1 MTVPVQTGDVRTSE
15 ARSPQEAPF
24 GLDET
29 FFSRTDGRGVI
40 RAYNDV
46 FMRISGYSA
55 AELRNAPHRVI
66 RHPDMPK
73 GVFQLLWDGIQQ
85 GYPVAA
91 YVKNRAKD
99 GRFYWVLAL
108 VTPCPGGYLSVRMKP
123 TSGLFAKVVSEY
135 ATLLQAEKEE
145 RLTPQQSAA
154 RLLARLRELGFARYA
169 NFQARAL
176 ASELAAYDSAM
187 RRDADPKIA
196 AMLRLAEQAESIRSQ
211 KARVTADL
219 LRLQLVPVNMRIIS
233 ARIERSGG
241 PLGAIADN
249 YRDLAGTVM
258 RELNRLLGEVD
269 QASPFVMAGEEAALF
284 PHGAARLMEMS
295 SAQFARQAIASD
307 GIDIAAERAE
317 LAALGQTYDAQAA
330 EALIGLARI
339 SGRLV
344 SDIGSL
350 RRAIVALDS
359 IRIMSRVEC
368 GRMAKPHE
376 GLASLITALDG
387 FHAGLDAHL
396 YKIAGAAQSVREEAD
411 LITA

>member
-15 ARSPQEAPF
+15 ARASQEAPF
-24 GLDET
+24 GLEET
-29 FFSRTDGRGVI
+29 FFSRTDGRGII

-73 GVFQLLWDGIQQ
+73 GVFQLLWDGIQA

-99 GRFYWVLAL
+99 GRYYWVLAL
-108 VTPCPGGYLSVRMKP
+108 VTPVAGGYLSVRMKP
-123 TSGLFAKVVSEY
+123 TSGLFAKVVAEY
-135 ATLLQAEKEE
+135 AALLAAEREE
-145 RLTPQQSAA
+145 RLTPPQSAA

-169 NFQARAL
+169 NFQAQAL
-176 ASELAAYDSAM
+176 AAELMAQDAALNVEPDG
-187 RRDADPKIA
+187 KLA
-196 AMLRLAEQAESIRSQ
+196 AMLRLAEQAESIRKQ

-269 QASPFVMAGEEAALF
+269 AASPFVMAGEEAALF
-284 PHGAARLMEMS
+284 QHGASRLMDMTA
-295 SAQFARQAIASD
+295 AQFARQTLASD
-307 GIDIAAERAE
+307 GIDIPAERAE
-317 LAALGQTYDAQAA
+317 LGAMGRTYEAQAT
-330 EALIGLARI
+330 EALIGLARL

-396 YKIAGAAQSVREEAD
+396 YKIATAAQSVRDEAD
-411 LITA
+411 LIGV

>member
-1 MTVPVQTGDVRTSE
+1 MTVTVQTADVRTSE
-15 ARSPQEAPF
+15 ARVAQEAPF

-108 VTPCPGGYLSVRMKP
+108 VSPCPGGYLSVRMKP
-123 TSGLFAKVVSEY
+123 TSGLFAKVVTEY
-135 ATLLQAEKEE
+135 AALVQAEREE

-154 RLLARLRELGFARYA
+154 RLMARLSGLGFARYA
-169 NFQARAL
+169 SFQAHAL
-176 ASELAAYDSAM
+176 AAELAAH
-187 RRDADPKIA
+187 DAVLRSEPDAKLA
-196 AMLRLAEQAESIRSQ
+196 AMLRLGEQAESIRLQ

-258 RELNRLLGEVD
+258 RELNRLLGEAD
-269 QASPFVMAGEEAALF
+269 AASPFAVAGEDAALF
-284 PHGAARLMEMS
+284 LHGAARLMDMTA
-295 SAQFARQAIASD
+295 AQFARQTIASD
-307 GIDIAAERAE
+307 GIEIPAERAE
-317 LAALGQTYDAQAA
+317 LAALSAGYSAQAA
-330 EALIGLARI
+330 EALTGLARL

-344 SDIGSL
+344 ADIGSL

-368 GRMAKPHE
+368 GRMSTPHE

-396 YKIAGAAQSVREEAD
+396 YKIAGAAQSVRDEAD
-411 LITA
+411 LIGA

>member
-1 MTVPVQTGDVRTSE
+1 MTAVSQTGDVRTSE
-15 ARSPQEAPF
+15 APF
-24 GLDET
+24 GVDET

-46 FMRISGYSA
+46 FMRISGFSA
-55 AELRNAPHRVI
+55 AELRNAPHRLI

-73 GVFQLLWDGIQQ
+73 GVFQLLWDGIQS

-91 YVKNRAKD
+91 YVKNKAKD

-108 VTPCPGGYLSVRMKP
+108 VTPCEGGYLSVRMKP
-123 TSGLFAKVVSEY
+123 TSALFAKVVGEY
-135 ATLLQAEKEE
+135 ATLLAAERDEK
-145 RLTPQQSAA
+145 LTPPESAA
-154 RLLARLRELGFARYA
+154 RLLARLKELGFARYA

-176 ASELAAYDSAM
+176 ASELVAQDGALRAEPDG
-187 RRDADPKIA
+187 RLA
-196 AMLRLAEQAESIRSQ
+196 AMLRLADQAENIRAQ
-211 KARVTADL
+211 KAKVTADL
-219 LRLQLVPVNMRIIS
+219 RRLQLVPVNMRIIS

-258 RELNRLLGEVD
+258 RELNRLLGEGGA
-269 QASPFVMAGEEAALF
+269 ASPFVMAGEEAALF
-284 PHGAARLMEMS
+284 QHGASRLMRMTER
-295 SAQFARQAIASD
+295 QFARQTITSD
-307 GIDIAAERAE
+307 GIDIDAERAA
-317 LAALGQTYDAQAA
+317 LAALAETYAAQAS

-344 SDIGSL
+344 ADIGSL

-368 GRMAKPHE
+368 GRMPKPHE
-376 GLASLITALDG
+376 GLAALITALDG

-411 LITA
+411 LIGV

>member
-1 MTVPVQTGDVRTSE
+1 MTAVFQTGDVRTG
-15 ARSPQEAPF
+15 EAPF

-46 FMRISGYSA
+46 FMRISGFPA
-55 AELRNAPHRVI
+55 AELRNAPHRLI

-73 GVFQLLWDGIQQ
+73 GVFQLLWDGIQS

-91 YVKNRAKD
+91 YVKNKAKD
-99 GRFYWVLAL
+99 GRYYWVLAL
-108 VTPCPGGYLSVRMKP
+108 VTPCNGGYLSVRMKP
-123 TSGLFAKVVSEY
+123 TSGLFAQVVAEY
-135 ATLLQAEKEE
+135 AALLAAERDEK
-145 RLTPQQSAA
+145 LTPPQSAA
-154 RLLARLRELGFARYA
+154 RLLGRLTELGFARYA

-176 ASELAAYDSAM
+176 ASEFVAHDAALRAEPDG
-187 RRDADPKIA
+187 RIA
-196 AMLRLAEQAESIRSQ
+196 AMLRLAEQAETIRAQ

-219 LRLQLVPVNMRIIS
+219 RRLQLVPVNMRIIS

-258 RELNRLLGEVD
+258 RELNRLLGD
-269 QASPFVMAGEEAALF
+269 GDAASPFVMAGEEAALF
-284 PHGAARLMEMS
+284 QHGASRLMRMAER
-295 SAQFARQAIASD
+295 QFARQTMAGD
-307 GIDIAAERAE
+307 GIDIAAERSA
-317 LAALGQTYDAQAA
+317 LAALAADYDAQAS
-330 EALIGLARI
+330 EALVGLARI

-344 SDIGSL
+344 ADIGSL

-368 GRMAKPHE
+368 GRMPKPHE

-387 FHAGLDAHL
+387 FHSGLDAHL

-411 LITA
+411 LIGT